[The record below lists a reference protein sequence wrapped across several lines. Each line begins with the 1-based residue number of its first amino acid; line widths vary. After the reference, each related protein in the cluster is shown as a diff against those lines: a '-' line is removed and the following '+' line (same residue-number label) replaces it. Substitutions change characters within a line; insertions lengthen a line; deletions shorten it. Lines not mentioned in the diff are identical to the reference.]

1 MSFLWCVI
9 TTTSCVD
16 HCHRN
21 NYTQAA
27 RDTAASRDEI
37 IELFDRMESFFVRL
51 KTYTEV
57 TPTAEI
63 TNVMGKVMAEVLSM
77 LAIAT
82 KEMRQGRKSELHS

>member
-1 MSFLWCVI
+1 
-9 TTTSCVD
+9 
-16 HCHRN
+16 
-21 NYTQAA
+21 
-27 RDTAASRDEI
+27 
-37 IELFDRMESFFVRL
+37 MESFFVRL